1 MKFYQFK
8 QNDVINQQRVVNP
21 SCSFF
26 VNDRT
31 VFWNGGSN
39 SEAELGT
46 QINGV
51 PSGFVSLYELNVDRA
66 ASNRIYPFVVKGSS
80 LNNISTVSVSS
91 FNAFSYGD
99 TITGSYPLSASI
111 TRNFFTGSSRRQ
123 ITSLKNTLNYN
134 KINSNHFA
142 FFSSLGDKAT
152 QNISLIDVPSIFF
165 GSGIKRKT
173 LKLDFFVTGT
183 LTGRLEANA
192 KGELVQTL
200 PRDANSGSVAG
211 VVLKDMGAI
220 LITGSWNVTS
230 GNIDNYDQSGGT
242 EEPFKWYYYM
252 AGIQGNVEYTT
263 ALPSSSFHMHF
274 ESTTEMNTKIMF
286 CTAPRGELNQ
296 SQNPTFYTKDS
307 YKGLSYSSNRFTE
320 PARTVKNV
328 VSASYETPT
337 ATFEK
342 TTYISKIGIYDED
355 KNLIGIASLARPVK
369 KTESRDL
376 TFKLKYDI

>member
-39 SEAELGT
+39 SDTEIGT

-51 PSGFVSLYELNVDRA
+51 PSGFISLYELNVDRA
-66 ASNRIYPFVVKGSS
+66 SGNNIYPFVVKGSS

-99 TITGSYPLSASI
+99 VISGSYPLSASI
-111 TRNFFTGSSRRQ
+111 TRNFFTGSTRRQ
-123 ITSLKNTLNYN
+123 IGSLKNTLNYA

-142 FFSSLGDKAT
+142 FSSSLGDKAT
-152 QNISLIDVPSIFF
+152 QTISLIDVPSIFF
-165 GSGIKRKT
+165 GSGIKKET

-200 PRDANSGSVAG
+200 PQDANSGSVAG
-211 VVLKDMGAI
+211 VVLKNMGAI
-220 LITGSWNVTS
+220 LITGSWDVTTD
-230 GNIDNYDQSGGT
+230 NIDNYDQSG
-242 EEPFKWYYYM
+242 
-252 AGIQGNVEYTT
+252 
-263 ALPSSSFHMHF
+263 
-274 ESTTEMNTKIMF
+274 
-286 CTAPRGELNQ
+286 
-296 SQNPTFYTKDS
+296 
-307 YKGLSYSSNRFTE
+307 
-320 PARTVKNV
+320 
-328 VSASYETPT
+328 
-337 ATFEK
+337 
-342 TTYISKIGIYDED
+342 
-355 KNLIGIASLARPVK
+355 
-369 KTESRDL
+369 
-376 TFKLKYDI
+376 